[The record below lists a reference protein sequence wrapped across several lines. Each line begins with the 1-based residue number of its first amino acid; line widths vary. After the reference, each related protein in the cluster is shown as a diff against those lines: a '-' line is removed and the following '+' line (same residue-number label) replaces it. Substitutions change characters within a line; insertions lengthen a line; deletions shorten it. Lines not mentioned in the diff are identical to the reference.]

1 MRQRGKAMFEYED
14 DMTDAEWE
22 KRENDMAAAW
32 ARCADEADSLK
43 GAWEALFA
51 TLDERGLPFNSVAFR
66 AACDTARGLIANA
79 GQQPRREAT

>member
-1 MRQRGKAMFEYED
+1 
-14 DMTDAEWE
+14 MTDAEWE